1 MKTLK
6 DFKLGDFLRIRKN
19 GNTDLFQKAY
29 EMGIL
34 PEVEF
39 EIIQKDA
46 FDSVFEITDG
56 VSCFAIRKEELWDL
70 TH

>member
-1 MKTLK
+1 MKNLK
-6 DFKLGDFLRIRKN
+6 NFKLGDFLTIRKK
-19 GNTDLFQKAY
+19 GNTDLFQKAC

-34 PEVEF
+34 PEMKF
-39 EIIQKDA
+39 KIIQKDA

-56 VSCFAIRKEELWDL
+56 ISCYAIRKEELWDL